1 MPALHEKYC
10 IIKAVKHTFSDKVDI
25 TIDFGMEI
33 NFSKEFETVEKF
45 TSVVDA
51 LNYMSTQGWALVN
64 SISSGTILELHHI
77 MKKSYAE

>member
-1 MPALHEKYC
+1 MSLQEKYC
-10 IIKAVKHTFSDKVDI
+10 IIKTIKHAFSSKVDI
-25 TIDFGMEI
+25 TVDFGMEI

-51 LNYMSTQGWALVN
+51 LNYMSAQGWELVN

-77 MKKSYAE
+77 MKKRSTE